1 MSRTEDWALLLGR
14 LFIAALFLP
23 SGFAKA
29 MNIGAFAASLRGLPI
44 DPALAATV
52 LVGAEILGPVALII
66 GLWPRFTAILMVFVA
81 TVGIWTSQRSLG
93 LDALFSPRQH
103 VELYERLAILGGLL
117 LYFASGPGSWS
128 RTSLR

>member
-1 MSRTEDWALLLGR
+1 LSRTEDCSLLLGR

-52 LVGAEILGPVALII
+52 LVGAEILGPVALIP
-66 GLWPRFTAILMVFVA
+66 GARAA
-81 TVGIWTSQRSLG
+81 ASRGARAG
-93 LDALFSPRQH
+93 R
-103 VELYERLAILGGLL
+103 ER
-117 LYFASGPGSWS
+117 
-128 RTSLR
+128 